1 MEVAKGRVLRCRRF
15 KKEAGSEVRTVVLD
29 MAILHSVS
37 FPVKQVL
44 TKASSLVGLD

>member
-1 MEVAKGRVLRCRRF
+1 MEVAKGRLLRCRSF
-15 KKEAGSEVRTVVLD
+15 KKEGGSEVRTIVLD
-29 MAILHSVS
+29 VAILHSVS